1 MAAPWAG
8 QGRPRHRIACEAR
21 NIRHTGSV
29 LQWKRK
35 FGWIKPD
42 VELEHPEAFKNNW
55 RVYVNVVDV
64 RGQTLYSGARVSF
77 YIYSDG
83 KGLGAEE
90 VFLEPRRAQEGRRG
104 CWAGKGCHDLD
115 VRSIYAPALQVVVFV
130 ITIITIIIIIIIII
144 ITSIITTTSSTN
156 PRSRPPRHGGM
167 DHWKYVESGL
177 WDGHF
182 RDAASREGLVLR
194 SEAVGLTQPPGRF
207 GAPLQPR
214 WPFHI
219 AESGQSA
226 GCGAEV
232 PSKPGSKAAQKQV
245 EPPSCPLQPR
255 KSDEVPSKERPPT
268 SPTSQRVTCEGYP
281 KQDLLLRLSAYRAH
295 AEQRVAVMRARLI
308 KCPDDSSV
316 EELAM
321 LRAEVAAQIA
331 SLEEAAHQARGLTID
346 EDATGELPNGA
357 PPFARPNFPQ
367 HPSKV
372 PVQKTFQKDCG
383 KKGGKKG
390 LGLNVKVNEGKQ
402 HVAAEQEA
410 EPDTAQT
417 DGPVGPDRRKRTEEG
432 SAGRLSWC
440 SSEMRGWRPAM
451 EDASCVCLNLEDRL
465 ANFAL
470 STVQTK
476 QTVVTIRVA
485 VAVVD
490 GCALVTES

>member
-104 CWAGKGCHDLD
+104 CWAGKG
-115 VRSIYAPALQVVVFV
+115 
-130 ITIITIIIIIIIII
+130 
-144 ITSIITTTSSTN
+144 
-156 PRSRPPRHGGM
+156 
-167 DHWKYVESGL
+167 
-177 WDGHF
+177 
-182 RDAASREGLVLR
+182 
-194 SEAVGLTQPPGRF
+194 
-207 GAPLQPR
+207 
-214 WPFHI
+214 
-219 AESGQSA
+219 
-226 GCGAEV
+226 
-232 PSKPGSKAAQKQV
+232 
-245 EPPSCPLQPR
+245 
-255 KSDEVPSKERPPT
+255 
-268 SPTSQRVTCEGYP
+268 
-281 KQDLLLRLSAYRAH
+281 
-295 AEQRVAVMRARLI
+295 
-308 KCPDDSSV
+308 
-316 EELAM
+316 
-321 LRAEVAAQIA
+321 
-331 SLEEAAHQARGLTID
+331 
-346 EDATGELPNGA
+346 
-357 PPFARPNFPQ
+357 ARPNFPQ

-470 STVQTK
+470 FGIFDGHGGSVVSGRAAQELPNGIQAAALECMPDAEDPTSLPVMAMSEALFELDKALRSDGQGEQGFLQLTGGKAVESSVRNAFGLMGSTAVMAMIECDGAPQLGPPTRI
-476 QTVVTIRVA
+476 VVANLGDSRAIVCRGGEAIPLSEDHKPEAPTERERIEKAGGCVRRVGPCYRIDGWGLNLSRALGDFHYKAREDLLPSEQKVSVKPDCHYLEVSENDEFLFLGCDGVFELYSSEEAVESIRSRLQEGKPVA
-485 VAVVD
+485 Q
-490 GCALVTES
+490 